1 MQFITLKF
9 ELGQGFKYISV
20 SDFRTNSSNRVLRVL
35 KRPEVGWSGPATLK
49 LVGDKDQTET
59 IAIEGVRQSKI
70 YTVIII
76 KNILDK
82 VKKELRL

>member
-9 ELGQGFKYISV
+9 ELGQGSKYISI
-20 SDFRTNSSNRVLRVL
+20 SDSCRNSQNSVLRVL

-59 IAIEGVRQSKI
+59 IAIEAVRQNEM

-76 KNILDK
+76 LKNLDK
-82 VKKELRL
+82 VKKEFCL